1 MNNNDI
7 NTPISSDP
15 PKQKETSAEG
25 STMKSYNENLEGE
38 TSVNKHAKTS
48 LLRTLRRRFHE
59 HHAKTKEDKA
69 VDSGFKDSKLS
80 KKPRR
85 FGSKAHNN
93 RKLSRSNTYNGPFQ
107 RSSRKDESSKGKFH
121 KLSFRSKLPSYF
133 GGSIKERRTHE
144 LYNETGAQV
153 FESLHLIDDKA
164 KPQSSQVSEK
174 FQCSKNRPKNVSDEF
189 KHTEDEANDRAHKEL
204 KKEKPPSVLSLFY
217 IIQHSGQL
225 IAVNVQRGPDK
236 KWGIELNQE
245 GDPPISQN
253 DTENKGKNT
262 VDSAKKPVL
271 RPDAIQP
278 EASASMSESHHGHSA
293 ADFRTIVLQRSFK
306 KSKSGRQKAPNCSE
320 AKEVLTQ
327 PRHGVCIAGLTEEG
341 VAASGGKLAVE
352 DLIVEVTFDLI
363 LQSVYALVVYSS
375 AHPTPTPMGQPP
387 GQFLISTELSG

>member
-7 NTPISSDP
+7 NTPIISDP
-15 PKQKETSAEG
+15 PKQKETSEEG
-25 STMKSYNENLEGE
+25 STMKSYNENLAGE

-59 HHAKTKEDKA
+59 HHAKTKEDK
-69 VDSGFKDSKLS
+69 VLDSGFKDSKLS
-80 KKPRR
+80 KKPRIRR

-93 RKLSRSNTYNGPFQ
+93 SKLSRSNTYNGPFQ
-107 RSSRKDESSKGKFH
+107 NSSQKDELSKGTKFH
-121 KLSFRSKLPSYF
+121 KLSLRRKLPSYF

-144 LYNETGAQV
+144 LHKETGAQV
-153 FESLHLIDDKA
+153 FESVHLSDDKA
-164 KPQSSQVSEK
+164 KLQSSQASEK
-174 FQCSKNRPKNVSDEF
+174 FQCDKNRPKNVSD
-189 KHTEDEANDRAHKEL
+189 KSKQTEDEANDRAHKEL
-204 KKEKPPSVLSLFY
+204 KEEKPPSVFSLFY

-262 VDSAKKPVL
+262 VDIAKKPVL
-271 RPDAIQP
+271 SPDAIQP
-278 EASASMSESHHGHSA
+278 EASVSMSESHCGHLA

-306 KSKSGRQKAPNCSE
+306 KSKNGRRKVPNCSE
-320 AKEVLTQ
+320 AKEVLSQ
-327 PRHGVCIAGLTEEG
+327 PRHGVRIAGLTEEG
-341 VAASGGKLAVE
+341 VAAGRGKLAVE

-375 AHPTPTPMGQPP
+375 VHPPPTPIG
-387 GQFLISTELSG
+387 